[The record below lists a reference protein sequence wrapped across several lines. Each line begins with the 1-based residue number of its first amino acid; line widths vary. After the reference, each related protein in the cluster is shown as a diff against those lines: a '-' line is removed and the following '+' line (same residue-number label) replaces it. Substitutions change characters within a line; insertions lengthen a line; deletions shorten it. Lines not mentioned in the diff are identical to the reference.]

1 MVVVESS
8 SSESSEFDSVVVR
21 SAEVVDRRE
30 DRVVD
35 SVESLVVDSVTV
47 VVARGVVGTATS
59 HVGDGG
65 TVIIEEL
72 VALTAVAVLRLLCNA
87 GGRTFSLESSN
98 APPRAPIVKP
108 VATASPAIATAE
120 PAMTLSRM

>member
-72 VALTAVAVLRLLCNA
+72 VALTAVLRLLCNA

-98 APPRAPIVKP
+98 APPRAPIVNP

>member
-59 HVGDGG
+59 HVG
-65 TVIIEEL
+65 EEL